1 MVVLAD
7 GMATARRTTPAPA
20 PPTLLQSKLAALTTA
35 AKQAA
40 APSRQ
45 AAPAKV
51 NTAPRV
57 SAPAP
62 PRVSAPAPTRVSS
75 GGGGSVGTQSF
86 SGGAAP
92 VSFAPAA
99 PAAPPPPP
107 QPVMEDLTI
116 PDPLADPTF
125 QKQKAQLAAAK
136 ADFDAS
142 QGLARSQYDNTMGT
156 SMRQLGWR
164 DGVGFDP
171 NARGTAYGTAFE
183 GNQGDF
189 SGRGLLHSGS
199 YAQANADLG
208 QDFNDRRSGMLNQ
221 QKDFRDT
228 QDLTS
233 RNFQGQQKSVEEEAL
248 SNAIQAIVAKYSVN
262 NDQVTPGRQN
272 VIQREKLA

>member
-1 MVVLAD
+1 
-7 GMATARRTTPAPA
+7 MALTRSDSGGAFAYRAPA
-20 PPTLLQSKLAALTTA
+20 PPTLIQAKLAALTA
-35 AKQAA
+35 AQPPKPAPV
-40 APSRQ
+40 PSRQ

-51 NTAPRV
+51 AAPRASTPAR
-57 SAPAP
+57 SAPAVP
-62 PRVSAPAPTRVSS
+62 KVSS

-86 SGGAAP
+86 SGAASP

-99 PAAPPPPP
+99 PAVVAPPPP
-107 QPVMEDLTI
+107 VMEDVTI

-136 ADFDAS
+136 ADMDAT

-171 NARGTAYGTAFE
+171 KARGTAYGTAYE
-183 GNQGDF
+183 GNEGDF
-189 SGRGLLHSGS
+189 TGRGLGYSS
-199 YAQANADLG
+199 AYAQANADLG

-228 QDLTS
+228 QDLTM
-233 RNFQGQQKSVEEEAL
+233 RNFVGQQKSVEEEAL

-272 VIQREKLA
+272 VIQRERAAV